1 MPRAKNN
8 SEYLQM
14 VGDVF
19 DENVTGIMRILNNVR
34 KRSAT
39 HTDADVEKRISEYFK
54 ACMDSAV
61 LPDLASLALSL
72 GVSKSTMEGW
82 ARGYN
87 CSEERRE
94 IVQRAYTTIEA
105 AQIQAT
111 SKGMFNPIL
120 FMFLAKSKYGYRED
134 GRVLTLG
141 DRATLE
147 QQSTVAEIE
156 DRYNRPYD
164 VTLPSLEVRDPA
176 PVVMPTPP
184 REERYDGVEIIDDQI
199 DQVEERDDENGGM
212 ESELGETG

>member
-1 MPRAKNN
+1 MPRAKSN

-14 VGDVF
+14 VGDVY
-19 DENVTGIMRILNNVR
+19 DENVTGIMRVLNNVR

-39 HTDADVEKRISEYFK
+39 HTDADVEKRISEYFQ

-87 CSEERRE
+87 CSDERRE

-134 GRVLTLG
+134 GRVPSLG

-156 DRYNRPYD
+156 DRYSRAYD
-164 VTLPSLEVRDPA
+164 VKLPSLEMREPA
-176 PVVMPTPP
+176 PVVMSTPP
-184 REERYDGVEIIDDQI
+184 QEGRYDGVEVIDEQI
-199 DQVEERDDENGGM
+199 ETSGDEDDGM
-212 ESELGETG
+212 ELEPGEIG